1 MSFFKKINA
10 KEIPSV
16 DLVKFIMAIFV
27 IAIHTHPHEV
37 IDNINLCFFIENVIS
52 LAVPFFFV
60 ASSFFLWRKMDDA
73 IYTDRLLILRKWI
86 LHLIKLYTIW
96 SMIYLPFTIYGYVID
111 GLSPLK
117 ALLVFVRNFL
127 FVGENMYSWPLW
139 YLLAMIVAGIIIYFM
154 VYYRIKKSHIYAFAL
169 FALLL
174 GIIID
179 NTKGISG
186 LSSLYFK
193 LFHTTRNGLFVG
205 LPYLIIGT
213 VIASNG
219 IIAKR
224 MLLISLLIISFTL
237 YCYGLG
243 VARYLVAYLL
253 FSLVLGINI
262 DNDDKVF
269 KSLRRSSVVVYFV
282 HMIFVGIIT
291 ISNLEISHFVLF
303 AIVTLISLLTSLIV
317 VKYKNIGFVKLIFQ

>member
-1 MSFFKKINA
+1 
-10 KEIPSV
+10 
-16 DLVKFIMAIFV
+16 
-27 IAIHTHPHEV
+27 
-37 IDNINLCFFIENVIS
+37 
-52 LAVPFFFV
+52 
-60 ASSFFLWRKMDDA
+60 
-73 IYTDRLLILRKWI
+73 
-86 LHLIKLYTIW
+86 
-96 SMIYLPFTIYGYVID
+96 MIYLPFTIYGYVVD

-193 LFHTTRNGLFVG
+193 LFYTTRNGLFVG
-205 LPYLIIGT
+205 LPYLIIGI

-224 MLLISLLIISFTL
+224 MLLISLLIIGFTL

-243 VARYLVAYLL
+243 VARYFVAYIL

-269 KSLRRSSVVVYFV
+269 KSLRTSSVVVYFV

-317 VKYKNIGFVKLIFQ
+317 IKYKNTGVVKLIFQ